1 MSTHTNLT
9 LILLQQHIFHA
20 SPPLCLVQYHC
31 PPWTSRTQTSGAPS
45 SIVPD
50 YNHFDP
56 LSPSDSSTDAL
67 ALASTLP
74 APYTPDM
81 YGNPA
86 DLSSEFQHP
95 LARGYGN
102 GNGNGYGVAGRPVLS
117 AVEAAAAGLSTV
129 DAGLG
134 FQHPNAAGL
143 VGRGA
148 GYDHMGRPS
157 LWDYANIPSVYKGKS
172 QLLHPSMQVP
182 LRPVTHYER
191 VTLPNGLH
199 MNVPHDLSQ
208 PQFGGGISAY
218 PGAVLAGQPFHPALS
233 QGGYLPHPLSA
244 VANPEGPGADHR
256 SQMYWRAQQRVHE
269 EQSRAQHAMDEAT
282 QDVKVKQGRLDDFKM
297 QSDEIQAEME
307 HAVQGIH
314 KERQYIA
321 DMSRRVAALDVDKHR
336 LDLRSKLDGLMGQY
350 NRAEEHSNE
359 LQDARTKAGAVKRD
373 LQGEIHATRENL
385 RSSMSTISKLI
396 NDKGPDAEAKE
407 DERKAEKAEKM
418 ADDLSQ
424 QARDLQ
430 AKADKATVAA
440 SRQFAANAEA
450 GALGNDL
457 EVIGG
462 SGASGSA
469 KSGSGSGSD
478 SGSGSSSR

>member
-1 MSTHTNLT
+1 M
-9 LILLQQHIFHA
+9 
-20 SPPLCLVQYHC
+20 
-31 PPWTSRTQTSGAPS
+31 
-45 SIVPD
+45 
-50 YNHFDP
+50 
-56 LSPSDSSTDAL
+56 
-67 ALASTLP
+67 
-74 APYTPDM
+74 
-81 YGNPA
+81 
-86 DLSSEFQHP
+86 
-95 LARGYGN
+95 
-102 GNGNGYGVAGRPVLS
+102 LS
-117 AVEAAAAGLSTV
+117 AKEAAAAGLSTA

-218 PGAVLAGQPFHPALS
+218 PGQPFHPALS

-244 VANPEGPGADHR
+244 VANPEGPGVDHR
-256 SQMYWRAQQRVHE
+256 SQMYWRAQERVHT
-269 EQSRAQHAMDEAT
+269 EQARAQHAMDEAT

-407 DERKAEKAEKM
+407 DERKAEKARRWPM
-418 ADDLSQ
+418 ICPS
-424 QARDLQ
+424 RR
-430 AKADKATVAA
+430 ATCKPRPTRPPWLRA
-440 SRQFAANAEA
+440 
-450 GALGNDL
+450 
-457 EVIGG
+457 
-462 SGASGSA
+462 
-469 KSGSGSGSD
+469 
-478 SGSGSSSR
+478 GSSPPTLRRERSEMTSKLSGGAARAARRYPGRGRGRGRGPAVVQGRERGRGEGWLQS